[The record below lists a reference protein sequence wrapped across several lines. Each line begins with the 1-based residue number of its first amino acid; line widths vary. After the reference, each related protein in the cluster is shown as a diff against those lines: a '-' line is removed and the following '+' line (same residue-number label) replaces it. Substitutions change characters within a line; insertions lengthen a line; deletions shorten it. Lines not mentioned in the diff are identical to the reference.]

1 MIHEEDMRLRFAF
14 QRQNR
19 RSSSALRN
27 RVSASDIVDF
37 QRAIKL
43 LNGLNV
49 IHFQIVCEPRNRV
62 SSSKRSILNSE
73 LASYL
78 RMFVVHNKFVEEVG
92 IFNEVNAT
100 CFKTNS
106 QSR

>member
-1 MIHEEDMRLRFAF
+1 MIHEEDMRLRFEF

-19 RSSSALRN
+19 RSSRPFRD

-49 IHFQIVCEPRNRV
+49 IHFQIVCEPRNRA

-100 CFKTNS
+100 CFKANS